1 MGRIYA
7 YGKAASRKEET
18 DIRDA
23 LRKMQ
28 VQDCNIYIDTPS
40 GNSGAY
46 PRYAKLL
53 TRLESGD
60 LLCLASLSVLGDRV
74 SEVKEQWRI
83 LTREK
88 QVDVTVLDMP
98 LLDTRKGKD
107 QCGLLV
113 ADLVYSLLDYV
124 SDNNLRYS
132 GEMRRLRQQTG
143 ITEAKQRGVKF
154 GRPPKAMPENFGE
167 ICEQWMGKE
176 ITATEAAGMCGVSRT
191 VFYKRVK
198 EMGQSQT

>member
-40 GNSGAY
+40 GNSGPY

-74 SEVKEQWRI
+74 SEVKE
-83 LTREK
+83 
-88 QVDVTVLDMP
+88 
-98 LLDTRKGKD
+98 
-107 QCGLLV
+107 
-113 ADLVYSLLDYV
+113 
-124 SDNNLRYS
+124 
-132 GEMRRLRQQTG
+132 
-143 ITEAKQRGVKF
+143 
-154 GRPPKAMPENFGE
+154 
-167 ICEQWMGKE
+167 
-176 ITATEAAGMCGVSRT
+176 
-191 VFYKRVK
+191 
-198 EMGQSQT
+198 